1 MRNAEI
7 LACRVAKV
15 TAPGLWAF
23 AYPVHGRGLTWL
35 RLAAFV
41 LWRQLLRAR
50 LRSAG
55 L

>member
-7 LACRVAKV
+7 LAGRVAKV

-23 AYPVHGRGLTWL
+23 AWPPGGRGLTWL
-35 RLAAFV
+35 RWLA
-41 LWRQLLRAR
+41 LRAWLVILRYR